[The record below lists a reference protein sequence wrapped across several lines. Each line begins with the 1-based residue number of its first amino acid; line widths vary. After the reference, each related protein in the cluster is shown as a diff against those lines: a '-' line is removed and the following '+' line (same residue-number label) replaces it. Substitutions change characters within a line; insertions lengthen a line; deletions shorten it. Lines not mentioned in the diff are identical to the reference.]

1 MRLDD
6 LKPAAGSNKKRKRVG
21 RGDGSGHGKTSC
33 RGHKGQGSRS
43 GGNTKPG
50 FEGGQM
56 PLQRRLPK
64 RGFHNRFAND
74 FAIIN
79 LGRIQRA
86 LDAGKLKGKDTVT
99 ETDLREAG
107 LVSHARNGIRLLA
120 QGEFKTKLS
129 FEVAGASR
137 SAIEAVEKLGGSV
150 KTSFKKTIHMNK
162 KGEPGKRVQRR
173 KAAAEKRS
181 KASSG

>member
-1 MRLDD
+1 MKLDD

-64 RGFHNRFAND
+64 RGFSAPIAEWIAGPCASMFQHDVCRPGAGVEALVDASYVRRLFD
-74 FAIIN
+74 EHRT
-79 LGRIQRA
+79 GRADHGQALWTVWMLARWHDRA
-86 LDAGKLKGKDTVT
+86 A
-99 ETDLREAG
+99 RRPAP
-107 LVSHARNGIRLLA
+107 VSEPPPAVLA
-120 QGEFKTKLS
+120 
-129 FEVAGASR
+129 V
-137 SAIEAVEKLGGSV
+137 
-150 KTSFKKTIHMNK
+150 
-162 KGEPGKRVQRR
+162 
-173 KAAAEKRS
+173 
-181 KASSG
+181 